1 MFDPKLKEALAHV
14 QKPGRYT
21 GGEPGS
27 IYKEKDKV
35 DVRFA
40 FCFPDTY
47 EVGMSFLGEKILYE
61 LLNSHENWWCERA
74 FMPWLDMKAEM
85 ERLQLPLYTM
95 ESKDPLTAFDAVG
108 FTLQYEL
115 SYTNILAMLDL
126 AGIPFY
132 AKDRDDRWPL
142 IVAGGPCACNAEP
155 IADFFDVIQL
165 GEGEN
170 QLPAICAEIEKAK
183 KEGISKKQL
192 LLNIAKIP
200 GVYIPAFYDVT
211 YHEDGRVKAIT
222 PNEPGIPARITKAI
236 IKDLNQFAPPTNFVV
251 PMVGAIQDRA
261 SIEVLRGCVRGC
273 RFCQAGFLYR
283 PMRQRDASL
292 LNKAAQDLCAN
303 TGYEE
308 LSLSSLSTSDHG
320 QLEEL
325 LDDLNEWA
333 PKEHVSLSLPSLRVD
348 NFSQSLIE
356 KTTKVRKSG
365 LTFAA
370 EAGTQRLRNVINKNV
385 TWDEIEKTCTIAFN
399 AGYTSVK
406 LYFMM
411 GLPTETM
418 EDIEGIAETAQKV
431 VDLYYKNTNH
441 AKGRGVQV
449 TISCAC
455 FVPKPFTPFQFE
467 GQDTMELLREK
478 QKHLLAS
485 VKSKKISVSY
495 HDADVSFIE
504 AILAKGDRRM
514 GTVILSAWKKGSK
527 LDGWYEYLDPQRW
540 YDAMAECGL
549 DPAFYAN
556 RHRDYDE
563 VMPWD
568 HLDFCVSKEFLI
580 RENKIAR
587 QSATTPQCRE
597 RCSACGANCLTGG
610 GRCPAN
616 VDTITSDR
624 PLAPIEKQEQRP
636 QAELLEQPQKMR
648 LFFTKLDRAK
658 YISHL
663 DMNRCMSRA
672 MRRADLPVW
681 YTGGFNPHMYLTF
694 PLPLSLG
701 CESSYECVDLKM
713 VQAVDPQEVV
723 GRLNPCLPPDIQ
735 VFRAAAPQMDQKE
748 IAWADYEMQL
758 AGGENFAEKLE
769 EYLNQPA
776 IMVVKKTKKGEKEI
790 DIRPHF
796 SVQKLEVRDGGV
808 YATMRF
814 ATGIELNINPTLLLD
829 NAPFL
834 LRVISLKRVM
844 VYNKELQPF
853 C

>member
-1 MFDPKLKEALAHV
+1 MFDPKLKEALGRV

-27 IYKEKDKV
+27 VYKDKEKV

-85 ERLQLPLYTM
+85 ERLGLPLYTM

-132 AKDRDDRWPL
+132 SKDRDESWPL

-155 IADFFDVIQL
+155 IADFFDVVQL

-170 QLPAICAEIEKAK
+170 QLPGICAEIEKAK
-183 KEGISKKQL
+183 KEGGVSKKEL
-192 LLNIAKIP
+192 LLRIAKIP
-200 GVYIPAFYDVT
+200 GVYIPAFYDVE
-211 YHEDGRVKAIT
+211 YYEDGRVKAIT

-236 IKDLNQFAPPTNFVV
+236 IKDLNEFAPPTNFVV

-283 PMRQRDASL
+283 PMRQRDAGL
-292 LNKAAQDLCAN
+292 LNRAAQELCAN

-370 EAGTQRLRNVINKNV
+370 EAGTQRLRDVINKNV
-385 TWDEIEKTCTIAFN
+385 TWDEIEKTCSLAFAN
-399 AGYTSVK
+399 GYSSVK

-431 VDLYYKNTNH
+431 VDLYYSNPRH

-455 FVPKPFTPFQFE
+455 FVPKPHTPFEFVPM
-467 GQDTMELLREK
+467 DTEEMLRAK
-478 QKHLLAS
+478 QKHLLES
-485 VKSKKISVSY
+485 VRSRKIKVNY
-495 HDADVSFIE
+495 HDSTTSVLEGVF
-504 AILAKGDRRM
+504 AKGDRRL
-514 GTVILSAWKKGSK
+514 GRVIETAFENGAFFDTWEEYFNYDRW
-527 LDGWYEYLDPQRW
+527 LD
-540 YDAMAECGL
+540 AFKTCGL
-549 DPAFYAN
+549 DPDFYN
-556 RHRDYDE
+556 YRTIGLDE
-563 VMPWD
+563 VTPWD
-568 HLDFCVSKEFLI
+568 HLDVGVTKAHLA
-580 RENKIAR
+580 REYNKALEAKTTQPCNR
-587 QSATTPQCRE
+587 Q
-597 RCSACGANCLTGG
+597 CSACGANKLIGG
-610 GRCPAN
+610 PCFDYSKN
-616 VDTITSDR
+616 
-624 PLAPIEKQEQRP
+624 
-636 QAELLEQPQKMR
+636 LL
-648 LFFTKLDRAK
+648 
-658 YISHL
+658 
-663 DMNRCMSRA
+663 
-672 MRRADLPVW
+672 
-681 YTGGFNPHMYLTF
+681 
-694 PLPLSLG
+694 
-701 CESSYECVDLKM
+701 
-713 VQAVDPQEVV
+713 
-723 GRLNPCLPPDIQ
+723 
-735 VFRAAAPQMDQKE
+735 
-748 IAWADYEMQL
+748 
-758 AGGENFAEKLE
+758 
-769 EYLNQPA
+769 
-776 IMVVKKTKKGEKEI
+776 
-790 DIRPHF
+790 
-796 SVQKLEVRDGGV
+796 
-808 YATMRF
+808 
-814 ATGIELNINPTLLLD
+814 
-829 NAPFL
+829 
-834 LRVISLKRVM
+834 
-844 VYNKELQPF
+844 
-853 C
+853 

>member
-1 MFDPKLKEALAHV
+1 MFDPKLKEALSRV

-27 IYKEKDKV
+27 VYKNKDEV

-85 ERLQLPLYTM
+85 ERLSLPLYTM

-132 AKDRDDRWPL
+132 SKDRDESWPL
-142 IVAGGPCACNAEP
+142 IVAGGPCACNSEP
-155 IADFFDVIQL
+155 IADFFDVVQL

-170 QLPAICAEIEKAK
+170 QLPGICAEIEKAK
-183 KEGISKKQL
+183 KEGGVSKKEL
-192 LLNIAKIP
+192 LLRIARIP
-200 GVYIPAFYDVT
+200 GVYIPAFYDIE
-211 YHEDGRVKAIT
+211 YYEDGRVKSIT
-222 PNEPGIPARITKAI
+222 PNEPGIPAVITKAI
-236 IKDLNQFAPPTNFVV
+236 IKNLNDFAPPTNFVV

-261 SIEVLRGCVRGC
+261 SVEVLRGCVRGC

-308 LSLSSLSTSDHG
+308 LSLSSLSTSDHS

-333 PKEHVSLSLPSLRVD
+333 PKEHVSLSLPSLRMD

-370 EAGTQRLRNVINKNV
+370 EAGTQRLRDVINKNV
-385 TWDEIEKTCTIAFN
+385 TWDEIEKTCSLAFAN
-399 AGYTSVK
+399 GYTSVK

-431 VDLYYKNTNH
+431 VDLFYSNPKH

-455 FVPKPFTPFQFE
+455 FVPKPHTPFQFVPM
-467 GQDTMELLREK
+467 DTEEMLQAK
-478 QKHLLAS
+478 QKHLLES
-485 VKSKKISVSY
+485 VHSRKIKVNY
-495 HDADVSFIE
+495 HDSTTSVLEGVF
-504 AILAKGDRRM
+504 AKGDRRL
-514 GTVILSAWKKGSK
+514 GRVIETAFENGAFFDTWEEYFNYDRW
-527 LDGWYEYLDPQRW
+527 LD
-540 YDAMAECGL
+540 AFKTCGL
-549 DPAFYAN
+549 DPDFYN
-556 RHRDYDE
+556 YRTIGLDE
-563 VMPWD
+563 VTPWD
-568 HLDFCVSKEFLI
+568 HLDVGVTKAHLV
-580 RENKIAR
+580 REYNKALEAKTTQPCNR
-587 QSATTPQCRE
+587 Q
-597 RCSACGANCLTGG
+597 CSACGANKLIGG
-610 GRCPAN
+610 PCFDYSKN
-616 VDTITSDR
+616 
-624 PLAPIEKQEQRP
+624 
-636 QAELLEQPQKMR
+636 LL
-648 LFFTKLDRAK
+648 
-658 YISHL
+658 
-663 DMNRCMSRA
+663 
-672 MRRADLPVW
+672 
-681 YTGGFNPHMYLTF
+681 
-694 PLPLSLG
+694 
-701 CESSYECVDLKM
+701 
-713 VQAVDPQEVV
+713 
-723 GRLNPCLPPDIQ
+723 
-735 VFRAAAPQMDQKE
+735 
-748 IAWADYEMQL
+748 
-758 AGGENFAEKLE
+758 
-769 EYLNQPA
+769 
-776 IMVVKKTKKGEKEI
+776 
-790 DIRPHF
+790 
-796 SVQKLEVRDGGV
+796 
-808 YATMRF
+808 
-814 ATGIELNINPTLLLD
+814 
-829 NAPFL
+829 
-834 LRVISLKRVM
+834 
-844 VYNKELQPF
+844 
-853 C
+853 